1 MLIVLR
7 ERYLPRFAC
16 QMNSKI
22 TNFFF
27 LFPVVGLFQTRPL
40 IDSQDVTISQ
50 IKRNAARNKLWAFL
64 TIFGIELMQ
73 YMDISLRVVSYY
85 FLCQRWHQ
93 ANTPVTILIE
103 YLIGIQGRWSITIK
117 NLIVPHVIWLMYTH
131 AHINVG
137 FHHLHGRWIFFVLW
151 IHSISI
157 YSSELLA

>member
-1 MLIVLR
+1 MFAYCSKRKIFAKIC
-7 ERYLPRFAC
+7 LPNE
-16 QMNSKI
+16 QQN
-22 TNFFF
+22 NQF
-27 LFPVVGLFQTRPL
+27 LLFIPCCWTLPL

-117 NLIVPHVIWLMYTH
+117 NLIVPHVIWLIYTH